1 MEINTIDVGQLSK
14 AFLAAAK
21 NLEANK
27 ERINELNVFPVP
39 DGDTGTNMTMT
50 IMAAAKEVAELVN
63 PDMQAVC
70 RAISSGSLRGA
81 RGNSGVI
88 LSQLFRGFTKVIKKE
103 EALTVDIL
111 CEAAQRAV
119 ETAYKAVM
127 QPKEGTILT
136 VARAGADKALDLS
149 NETTDILVF
158 LEGIVKEC
166 NDVLQKTPDM
176 LPVLKEAGVVD
187 SGGEGLCK
195 VLEGAYAYLSGK
207 EIDLSIEGE
216 QKEEKKSSFT
226 YQLNFEMV
234 LSSKST
240 HAERKELRQLMS
252 SFGDGSYFEREGET
266 YIGRVTTDEPG
277 RILTKAIKNGTMT
290 KVEITNL
297 RADEIIAGIKKE
309 SPAEPK
315 VSAEP
320 AKEIG
325 IVAVSI
331 GEGMN
336 RIFGELGADYI
347 IEGGQTMNPS
357 TEDILEAVGKVNAKT
372 VFVLPNNKNII
383 LSANQA
389 SELAKDKRV
398 VVLPTVTLPQGISAL
413 INYIPDQSAEENEER
428 MKEEISYV
436 KSGEVTYAVRDTV
449 IDGKEI
455 HKGDYMG
462 IADGGILEVDESL
475 EKAVLSM
482 LTAMIDEES
491 ALISIYE
498 GQDADKKETKQLVD
512 KISDSFPDVEVELQ
526 EGGQPVYYYVVSVE

>member
-1 MEINTIDVGQLSK
+1 MEINTIDAAQLSK

-50 IMAAAKEVAELVN
+50 IMAAAKEVADLVN
-63 PDMQAVC
+63 PDMHAVC
-70 RAISSGSLRGA
+70 KAISSGSLRGA

-103 EALTVDIL
+103 DALTVDIL
-111 CEAAQRAV
+111 CEAAQRGV

-136 VARAGADKALDLS
+136 VARAGADKALELCD
-149 NETTDILVF
+149 TTDDILIF

-166 NDVLQKTPDM
+166 EEVLQKTPEM

-187 SGGEGLCK
+187 SGGEGLCR

-207 EIDLSIEGE
+207 EIDLSIDSGE
-216 QKEEKKSSFT
+216 KTEEKASSFT
-226 YQLNFEMV
+226 YKLNFTMV
-234 LSSKST
+234 LSEKST
-240 HAERKELRQLMS
+240 HAERNELRQLMR
-252 SFGDGSYFEREGET
+252 SFGDGAYFERENSL
-266 YIGRVTTDEPG
+266 YIGRVTTDDPG
-277 RILTKAIKNGTMT
+277 RILTKALKSGALT
-290 KVEITNL
+290 KIEITNL
-297 RADEIIAGIKKE
+297 KADELLA
-309 SPAEPK
+309 K
-315 VSAEP
+315 VDTDDGGA
-320 AKEIG
+320 AKEQHPKPIG
-325 IVAVSI
+325 IVTVSI

-336 RIFGELGADYI
+336 KIFTELGADHI

-357 TEDILEAVGKVNAKT
+357 TEDILSAIRKVNAQA

-389 SELAKDKRV
+389 SELVTDKRV
-398 VVLPTVTLPQGISAL
+398 VVLPTTTLPQGISAL
-413 INYIPDQSAEENEER
+413 INFIPDQTVEENEER
-428 MKEEISYV
+428 MKEEISFV

-455 HKGDYMG
+455 KKGDYMG
-462 IADGGILEVDESL
+462 IADNGILEVDAKIDNAVMAML
-475 EKAVLSM
+475 KAMV
-482 LTAMIDEES
+482 DEDS
-491 ALISIYE
+491 ALISIYA
-498 GQDADKKETKQLVD
+498 GADADRKETQRLLD
-512 KISDSFPDVEVELQ
+512 KVGEEFPEIEVELQ
-526 EGGQPVYYYVVSVE
+526 DGGQPVYYYVVSVE